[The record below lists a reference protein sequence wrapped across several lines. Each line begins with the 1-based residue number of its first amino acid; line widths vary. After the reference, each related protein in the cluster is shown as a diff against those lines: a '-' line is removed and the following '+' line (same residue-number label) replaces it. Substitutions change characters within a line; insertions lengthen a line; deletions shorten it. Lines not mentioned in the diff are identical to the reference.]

1 MKIQISCTSTGIG
14 DHVTA
19 IYTACGYADAGHE
32 VEFTTPY
39 YKWLERVKHPNLTIV
54 GEKYCPF
61 SVYWR
66 YAEEL
71 VAAQKGTCKSRADW
85 YAQNLSEYYRIPF
98 ADPSL
103 PKEILGPTKANHCDK
118 PYVLIAP
125 FSAGPSRA
133 WEIDKWQF
141 LTEELQA
148 KGYEVIVV
156 CSKKEQFDAVKY
168 LSKLVKGRVYAGCSP
183 DVVLDLVVHADHIVA
198 NDSSIAHLASLHRIP
213 VTVICAHI
221 KPEFVFGLGNQYVT
235 TVHPDLVMYPCTWCC
250 WTHDGGLR
258 WGCHERCDALQ
269 SIEHEKVI
277 QVMKLTDTA
286 LVV

>member
-1 MKIQISCTSTGIG
+1 MDIQISCSSTGIG

-19 IYTACGYADAGHE
+19 IYTACGYADAGHQ

-39 YKWLERVKHPNLTIV
+39 YKWLERVQHPNLTIV
-54 GEKYCPF
+54 GEKPCSF

-66 YAEEL
+66 YDEEL
-71 VAAQKGTCKSRADW
+71 VAAQKGTCKSRANW
-85 YAQNLSEYYRIPF
+85 YAENLSEFYGIPL
-98 ADPSL
+98 AEPSL

-133 WEIDKWQF
+133 WEEDKWQY
-141 LTEELQA
+141 LAEDLLA
-148 KGYEVIVV
+148 KGYDVIAVASQKEAHALEKMFNYLPQVV
-156 CSKKEQFDAVKY
+156 RAAGLPPESVLNLIHYAH
-168 LSKLVKGRVYAGCSP
+168 RV
-183 DVVLDLVVHADHIVA
+183 VA
-198 NDSSIAHLASLHRIP
+198 NDSSIAHLSALHRKY
-213 VTVICAHI
+213 VTCVCSHV
-221 KPEFVFGLGNQYVT
+221 KPEFVFGVANKYVN
-235 TVHPDLVMYPCTWCC
+235 TVHPDLEMYPCTWCC

-277 QVMKLTDTA
+277 QVMSITDKA